1 MCATHSCVAR
11 ADTPPSLL
19 HATLTGCLEQLLSLR
34 DSLHLITGS
43 QQALRQ
49 MQLIAT
55 VLKHGA
61 HREQLLAYTQTV
73 FDNMQQLQWNRCDA
87 SVRKMVV
94 KILQRVALT
103 CLPVSDTKWRYMRG
117 GRSLVDNLQQGG
129 AADTVQ
135 EPVEDDEFDVSE
147 LVEKIIAIL
156 LDATGDKD
164 TIVRSVMTV
173 SPSRIHRTDGRRPKD
188 LVASALVY
196 HALTPIKLLS
206 AFLPPWTRPAKTN
219 VDGTRVVSL
228 WPSWRVA
235 AAYFP
240 FDCRT

>member
-1 MCATHSCVAR
+1 
-11 ADTPPSLL
+11 
-19 HATLTGCLEQLLSLR
+19 LR

-43 QQALRQ
+43 QKALRL

-61 HREQLLAYTQTV
+61 HREQLLPYTQSV

-117 GRSLVDNLQQGG
+117 GRSLVDNLQHGG
-129 AADTVQ
+129 ATDTVQ

-164 TIVRSVMTV
+164 TVVRSVT
-173 SPSRIHRTDGRRPKD
+173 T
-188 LVASALVY
+188 
-196 HALTPIKLLS
+196 
-206 AFLPPWTRPAKTN
+206 
-219 VDGTRVVSL
+219 
-228 WPSWRVA
+228 
-235 AAYFP
+235 
-240 FDCRT
+240 C